1 MGNFLD
7 TTGELGINYLGVSKN
22 ATLAEAAGEDGW
34 NISRCG
40 RRRYPMLY
48 DNIAE
53 INRPDAN
60 VGPDQ
65 TLWRHDHDD
74 FKPSFSASKTCN
86 YLRIKKT
93 ITPWHNLV
101 WFPQAIP
108 QQSFMVCLAFLDR
121 LSTGVRMRRW
131 GIEQVCVYCGE
142 KDESRDHMY
151 FACPYTFTVW
161 MNVAEKLLG
170 AAITPDWD

>member
-1 MGNFLD
+1 MVQAAQTSPYCIDCIRYEIRDGEAVYFWFDNWLEMGNFLD

-131 GIEQVCVYCGE
+131 GIE
-142 KDESRDHMY
+142 
-151 FACPYTFTVW
+151 
-161 MNVAEKLLG
+161 
-170 AAITPDWD
+170 